1 MKFGQKIFIF
11 TLICNMIALNIVAY
25 LIISNNHSTNVKRES
40 SRRVS
45 EHSIVA
51 NLIYSEIV
59 LEKINS
65 GVMELDSGNIVD
77 AMSIVSNDY
86 INNNLNDGSN
96 MYLQLYDQDSCIFS
110 TLATETDYIIAKLQP
125 QDDGFTT
132 MIEDVGDKAMLF
144 VASIIRLNDNPYTI
158 VSVYDINPIF
168 ELRKEQTDFFIRVNL
183 IISCTMATILWVV
196 IHLLMLRMRKMTKAA
211 RQVAQ
216 GDYSISMDIGGSD
229 EISQLSHDFNKMISA
244 VNMNIRELKDL
255 ADSRKKFI
263 DNLTHEMKTPLTSII
278 GFADILRSAR
288 TVDEDARVEYANAIY
303 DEAIHFKNLSDR
315 LMEMIL
321 LERSQPDLERVEM
334 DKFLHEI
341 SSQIIPLLERRNIQL
356 NIVSESCIMLIDKEL
371 IKSMVV
377 NLVDNASKSY
387 KDGGVIELT
396 LRRSGDDKMTLSVR
410 DYGCGIPK
418 DELYKVIEPFYMLDK
433 ARTRKSGGAGLG
445 LALCKEIAS
454 VHKAR
459 LTIDSGV
466 GQGTC
471 VTVAF
476 EEDAL

>member
-1 MKFGQKIFIF
+1 
-11 TLICNMIALNIVAY
+11 
-25 LIISNNHSTNVKRES
+25 
-40 SRRVS
+40 
-45 EHSIVA
+45 
-51 NLIYSEIV
+51 
-59 LEKINS
+59 
-65 GVMELDSGNIVD
+65 
-77 AMSIVSNDY
+77 
-86 INNNLNDGSN
+86 
-96 MYLQLYDQDSCIFS
+96 
-110 TLATETDYIIAKLQP
+110 
-125 QDDGFTT
+125 
-132 MIEDVGDKAMLF
+132 
-144 VASIIRLNDNPYTI
+144 
-158 VSVYDINPIF
+158 
-168 ELRKEQTDFFIRVNL
+168 
-183 IISCTMATILWVV
+183 
-196 IHLLMLRMRKMTKAA
+196 
-211 RQVAQ
+211 
-216 GDYSISMDIGGSD
+216 
-229 EISQLSHDFNKMISA
+229 
-244 VNMNIRELKDL
+244 
-255 ADSRKKFI
+255 
-263 DNLTHEMKTPLTSII
+263 LTHEMKTPLTSII

-377 NLVDNASKSY
+377 NLIDNASKSY
-387 KDGGVIELT
+387 TNGGVIELT
-396 LRRSGDDKMTLSVR
+396 LKRSGNGKMTLSVR
-410 DYGCGIPK
+410 DYGCGIPE
-418 DELYKVIEPFYMLDK
+418 DELNKVIEPFYMLDK

-476 EEDAL
+476 EEDDL